1 MTATS
6 SAPLLEHLPLR
17 IRLLPL
23 IILTILI
30 QALQATSPVSY
41 PSRSVTIDRKPLDSP
56 PVNILLIVSDDAGY
70 QDFGFT
76 GGTGKIRTPALDRLA
91 SEGVIFNQAYV
102 TASVCCPSRMGLI
115 TGRYQQR
122 FGAECN
128 VPRIPTPGYSV
139 HDLGLDLKE
148 QTMGDHM
155 KQAGYRTLMAGK
167 WHLGSQDSFHPSNRG
182 FDIFHG
188 FLGGSRSY
196 RPLLNPSHD
205 QALYHNRNIIHEG
218 NSVTY
223 LTDDLTTAAITF
235 MKESQRRPFFI
246 FLSYNAVHT
255 PMEARDEDLDRLP
268 EDLQGRRRLYAA
280 MTHSMDNNVGRLM
293 EFLDDNN
300 LSQHTLVAF
309 VNDNGGATN
318 NASQNAP
325 LRGFKGSYFE
335 GGIRVPLVMR
345 WPGTL
350 PANRHYDLPVSTL
363 DLLPT
368 FIAAAGGS
376 QPTAE
381 LDGKNLIPYI
391 TDNTRDDAPHDYLF
405 WRLWRAAAARSGKWK
420 LIRIAENPLKSD
432 RKLLSPLILFN
443 LESDPYEQSNVA
455 EVFPQVT
462 THLLTKLEQWE
473 TKLVPPR
480 WYDGTRW
487 QHWAQMQVHNH
498 RMTP

>member
-6 SAPLLEHLPLR
+6 SAPLLQDLPLR
-17 IRLLPL
+17 IRLILL
-23 IILTILI
+23 IMLTGLI
-30 QALQATSPVSY
+30 QPLQATGPFPYS
-41 PSRSVTIDRKPLDSP
+41 SRSASIDRKPPDSL

-70 QDFGFT
+70 HDFGFT
-76 GGTGKIRTPALDRLA
+76 GGTGTIRTPALDRLA
-91 SEGVIFNQAYV
+91 SEGVIFNHAYV

-128 VPRIPTPGYSV
+128 VPRVPTPGYTV
-139 HDLGLDLKE
+139 HDLGLDPTE
-148 QTMGDHM
+148 QTMGNHM

-167 WHLGSQDSFHPSNRG
+167 WHLGSNDIFHPSNRG
-182 FDIFHG
+182 FDVFHG

-196 RPLLNPSHD
+196 RPLLNPSHE
-205 QALYHNRNIIHEG
+205 QALFHNRSVIHERDA
-218 NSVTY
+218 VTY

-235 MKESQRRPFFI
+235 MKESQPRPFFV

-255 PMEARDEDLDRLP
+255 PMEARDEDLNRVP
-268 EDLQGRRRLYAA
+268 GELQGRRRLYAA
-280 MTHSMDNNVGRLM
+280 MTQSMDNNVGRIM
-293 EFLDDNN
+293 EFLDDNQ
-300 LSQHTLVAF
+300 LAQRTLVVF

-335 GGIRVPLVMR
+335 GGIRVPFVMR

-368 FIAAAGGS
+368 FIAAAGGP
-376 QPTAE
+376 QTTAE

-391 TDNTRDDAPHDYLF
+391 TENRDDGPHDYLF
-405 WRLWRAAAARSGKWK
+405 WRLWRAAAVRSGKWK

-432 RKLLSPLILFN
+432 RKLLAPLILIN
-443 LESDPYEQSNVA
+443 LQTDPYEQSNVA
-455 EVFPQVT
+455 EVFPQVS

-480 WYDGTRW
+480 WYDGIRW
-487 QHWAQMQVHNH
+487 QHWAQMQVRNH